1 MSGFDEDLKFFAPGY
16 MNYQKG
22 NTVPMLILR
31 KLITHYS
38 LFTTHFR
45 NRSVVRMARPRSR
58 EGRKGT
64 RSIYFWKDKFITT

>member
-38 LFTTHFR
+38 PLTLEIDR
-45 NRSVVRMARPRSR
+45 
-58 EGRKGT
+58 
-64 RSIYFWKDKFITT
+64 